1 MQVGYFGVVVP
12 KQDFWQGFHIDDR
25 FASQAQSALTRMR
38 ADKQATTGTQVIEPF
53 GADPHLVEA
62 FAKLGVP
69 IGLTP
74 ADQSLLGGFCASITT
89 AALVLGQRMG
99 LQRITTGMDMPQPEA
114 IIGTLGFAIHTM
126 IHRNFFY
133 IEGEEKGG
141 GMRTV
146 ITPLAVSTANEARD
160 TINALP
166 VVTQIKRRLMASHQM
181 AQAIP
186 SDPRKMH

>member
-1 MQVGYFGVVVP
+1 MQVGYLGVVVP

-38 ADKQATTGTQVIEPF
+38 ADRQATTGTQVIEPF
-53 GADPHLVEA
+53 GADPSLVEA
-62 FAKLGVP
+62 FAKLGMP

-89 AALVLGQRMG
+89 AALVIGQRMG
-99 LQRITTGMDMPQPEA
+99 LALTTDMDMPQPEA
-114 IIGTLGFAIHTM
+114 IVGTLGFAIHTM

-133 IEGEEKGG
+133 IEGEEKVG
-141 GMRTV
+141 GMRTM
-146 ITPLAVSTANEARD
+146 ITPLAVSTATEARD
-160 TINALP
+160 TINSLP
-166 VVTQIKRRLMASHQM
+166 VVTQIKRRLMARHQM

-186 SDPRKMH
+186 SNPRKMH